1 MPPLRPRTD
10 RPTAALGG
18 RTWAALVILG
28 LTGQLAWTVEN
39 MYLNVFVYNTI
50 TDNPTVLAG
59 MVAASAVTATV
70 ASLLVGSASDRLRR
84 RRIFISTGYV
94 LWGGCTAAFG
104 FISVDAAAALGPAR
118 DAVVLTVVA
127 VVALDCLLS
136 FFGSGAN
143 DAAFNAWVTDSTVP
157 ANRGRVDSVLS
168 IMPLLSMLVVFGA
181 LDGMT
186 RAGMWQEFFA
196 VIGLTT
202 AAVGVLSWFL
212 VREHPDAAPGAE
224 NYLRSLVHGLRPSA
238 VRDSPGLYLVLA
250 AAAVLGIAAQIF
262 LPYLIIY
269 LQRFLRIENYALPLA
284 VVLVAAS
291 VASVAGGRL
300 IDRIGKIR
308 AILPAAGVMVVGAAG
323 MFFARGQGPVML
335 AGTVMMAG
343 FLLAT
348 AAVMASVRDFTP
360 PGRAGNVQ
368 GLRMI
373 FAVMIPMV
381 VGPFIGSAVIIG
393 ANETYLDLGVLRQV
407 PTPWIF
413 LAAAAVALLTI
424 VPVYLLH
431 RLNTLHDTQHPPAA
445 GAASGPATG
454 AGQKTAE
461 KKENTAP

>member
-1 MPPLRPRTD
+1 MRSFAPVSRS
-10 RPTAALGG
+10 
-18 RTWAALVILG
+18 
-28 LTGQLAWTVEN
+28 
-39 MYLNVFVYNTI
+39 TI
-50 TDNPTVLAG
+50 TATATTLLAG
-59 MVAASAVTATV
+59 VW
-70 ASLLVGSASDRLRR
+70 SDRVGRR
-84 RRIFISTGYV
+84 KAFVVVGTL
-94 LWGGCTAAFG
+94 LWGLSICAFAVLQNISQALARDAA
-104 FISVDAAAALGPAR
+104 AAAALGIT
-118 DAVVLTVVA
+118 LTIA
-127 VVALDCLLS
+127 FDCIMT
-136 FFGSGAN
+136 FFGSLAN
-143 DAAFNAWVTDSTVP
+143 DACFNAWLTDITDDT
-157 ANRGRVDSVLS
+157 NRGRVEGVNSA
-168 IMPLLSMLVVFGA
+168 MPLLSMLVAFGA

-445 GAASGPATG
+445 GTASGPATG

-461 KKENTAP
+461 KKENTAQ

>member
-1 MPPLRPRTD
+1 MPELRPRTKTD
-10 RPTAALGG
+10 GPTAALGG
-18 RTWAALVILG
+18 RTWTALVILG

-39 MYLNVFVYNTI
+39 MYLNVFVYNTV
-50 TDNPTVLAG
+50 TDNPAVLAG

-70 ASLLVGSASDRLRR
+70 ASLLIGSASDRLRR
-84 RRIFISTGYV
+84 RRIFIATGYV
-94 LWGGCTAAFG
+94 LWGACTAAFG

-118 DAVVLTVVA
+118 DAVVLTIVA

-157 ANRGRVDSVLS
+157 SNRGRVDSVLS

-196 VIGLTT
+196 IIGLTT

-212 VREHPDAAPGAE
+212 VRERQDAVPRADAGPRAQG
-224 NYLRSLVHGLRPSA
+224 YVRSLLHGLRPSA
-238 VRDSPGLYLVLA
+238 VRESPGLYLVLVA
-250 AAAVLGIAAQIF
+250 AGVLGTAAQIF

-300 IDRIGKIR
+300 IDRAGKIR
-308 AILPAAGVMVVGAAG
+308 SILPASGVMVLGAAG
-323 MFFARGQGPVML
+323 MFFARGQGTVML
-335 AGTVMMAG
+335 TGTVMMAG

-413 LAAAAVALLTI
+413 LAAAGVALLTI

-431 RLNTLHDTQHPPAA
+431 RLNILHPPAPGSDP
-445 GAASGPATG
+445 GARAVD
-454 AGQKTAE
+454 
-461 KKENTAP
+461 KKENTAL